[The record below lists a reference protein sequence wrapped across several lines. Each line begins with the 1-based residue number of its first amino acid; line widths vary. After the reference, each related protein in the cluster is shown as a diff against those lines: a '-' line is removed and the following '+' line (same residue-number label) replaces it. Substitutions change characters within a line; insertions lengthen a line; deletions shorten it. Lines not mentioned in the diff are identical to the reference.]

1 MSLVRLSLLL
11 SGMLA
16 VMLLAVSCGDDDE
29 SASTGPGDTAP
40 GSTSTETTSTGSA
53 GTGSTGGEASPE
65 LSECVDH
72 ENPGMSLQVE
82 LFVVMDRSPQ
92 VLPSGIGITSD
103 CIRPLHTHTNFVV
116 SVEYPEVRT
125 FTLGDF
131 FAVWG
136 PEGPYWEKDVDNM
149 SVDGVAFCSP
159 AEHIPD
165 CAGEDPLGVVLEDG
179 MRIAIDFNSQ

>member
-1 MSLVRLSLLL
+1 MSRSRLGLLL
-11 SGMLA
+11 SA
-16 VMLLAVSCGDDDE
+16 VMLLLLAVSCGDDE
-29 SASTGPGDTAP
+29 SAGTGPGDTAP
-40 GSTSTETTSTGSA
+40 GSTSTGSA
-53 GTGSTGGEASPE
+53 GGASDAAE
-65 LSECVDH
+65 LSQCVDH
-72 ENPGMSLQVE
+72 DNAAMSLQVE

-92 VLPSGIGITSD
+92 VLPSGIGITAD

-116 SVEYPEVRT
+116 SVEYPEERT

-131 FAVWG
+131 FEVWG
-136 PEGPYWEKDVDNM
+136 PEGPFWEKDVDNM
-149 SVDGVAFCSP
+149 SVDGQAFCSP

>member
-1 MSLVRLSLLL
+1 MRRIRLGLL
-11 SGMLA
+11 SA
-16 VMLLAVSCGDDDE
+16 VMLMLLAASCGDDE
-29 SASTGPGDTAP
+29 SAGTGPGDTAP
-40 GSTSTETTSTGSA
+40 GGASTATTSTGSA
-53 GTGSTGGEASPE
+53 GTSSGGGESDAA
-65 LSECVDH
+65 LAQCVDH

-92 VLPSGIGITSD
+92 VLPSGIGITSE

-131 FAVWG
+131 FEVWG
-136 PEGPYWEKDVDNM
+136 PEGPYWRKHVDNM
-149 SVDGVAFCSP
+149 SVNGEAVCSS

-179 MRIAIDFNSQ
+179 MRIAIDFDSQ

>member
-1 MSLVRLSLLL
+1 MSRVRLGFLLVA
-11 SGMLA
+11 MLA
-16 VMLLAVSCGDDDE
+16 LMLLAVACGDDE
-29 SASTGPGDTAP
+29 SESTGPGDTAP
-40 GSTSTETTSTGSA
+40 GSAGTAAT
-53 GTGSTGGEASPE
+53 GTGSTASGSSDAA
-65 LSECVDH
+65 LSQCVDH
-72 ENPGMSLQVE
+72 ESAAMSLQVE

-92 VLPSGIGITSD
+92 VLPSGIGITDD
-103 CIRPLHTHTNFVV
+103 CMRPLHTHSNFVV
-116 SVEYPEVRT
+116 SVEYPEVRE

-149 SVDGVAFCSP
+149 SVNGQAICSS

-165 CAGEDPLGVVLEDG
+165 CAEEAPLGVVLVDG